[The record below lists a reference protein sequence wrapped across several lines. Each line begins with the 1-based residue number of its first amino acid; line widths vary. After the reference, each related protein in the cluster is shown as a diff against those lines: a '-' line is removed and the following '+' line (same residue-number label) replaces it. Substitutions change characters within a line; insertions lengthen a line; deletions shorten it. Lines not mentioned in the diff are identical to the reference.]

1 MKIQE
6 LKDKIVNVIYESCK
20 ENIIEEGRENDIL
33 SLDNSLP
40 EIEDS
45 INECNSLSELID
57 VMNDWGFDRESAFDE
72 IDEIFIFE

>member
-72 IDEIFIFE
+72 IDEIYTFE

>member
-6 LKDKIVNVIYESCK
+6 LKDKIVNVIYKSCK

-72 IDEIFIFE
+72 IDEIYTFE